1 MSRETKIGIVAF
13 ILLFFMGA
21 AGKGEASAASQSPEC
36 QASPMTQKSKF
47 RNAGFILIAR

>member
-21 AGKGEASAASQSPEC
+21 AGLIHEPSRWFHKDFYEIHDVFA
-36 QASPMTQKSKF
+36 
-47 RNAGFILIAR
+47 NAPDIR